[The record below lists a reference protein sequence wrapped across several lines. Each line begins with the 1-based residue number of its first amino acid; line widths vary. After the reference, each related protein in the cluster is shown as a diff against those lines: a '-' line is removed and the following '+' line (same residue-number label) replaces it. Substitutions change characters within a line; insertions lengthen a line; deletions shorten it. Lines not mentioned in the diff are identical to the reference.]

1 MKKLIESQQYR
12 QALDLVNRQRS
23 ICDQITFN
31 LALKACTKLNDY
43 QYGIRIHQQL
53 SLEALENP
61 FIQTSLIHF
70 YMQCHDIDQA
80 HKIFSTIKNKT
91 ASMYGAMF
99 KGYIS
104 NNMPEKVTELF
115 EKISIEINE
124 VVITML
130 FNACAKLCNSH
141 AIKIGRDTLN
151 RLPTSFLRHSILVNS
166 AIDMLMKFGDVNRAE
181 VLFEKIKK
189 KDIVTYGAMMQGY
202 VTNNLS
208 EKALDLFEKISMKP
222 NEVLSTIVFN
232 ACASLSNEKA
242 VQLGKKIFDEMPK
255 GYLNNIV
262 LVTSAI
268 DMFMKFGEIESA
280 EYLFSQIKQ
289 KNSYSYGAMMQG
301 YVKNNLSEKA
311 LDLFEKIPMKPTDVL
326 YTIVYNACASLS
338 NEKAVQLG
346 KKIFDEMP
354 KGYLDNIVLVTSVMH
369 MFMKFGEIEIAE
381 DLFSKIKQHSPYTYG
396 VMIHGYK
403 THQEPQKCLSLFE
416 QMKKENLTID
426 EAICVALVGACSQI
440 GIRSICQNIVRQI
453 ALPQSK
459 IYVQNALIDM
469 WGKSGDIDQA
479 KQIFQSIS
487 QPEIITYNSMINA
500 YARNGMGYEAIN
512 LYNKIPENI
521 RDKISH
527 ICVLNACS
535 HSGLIDQ
542 AQMIFNKIDKKSEEI
557 VTTMIDCLSRMA
569 MFDQA
574 QQLIDD
580 YEKSNSP
587 YLIMYSAI
595 LSGARNHRHIA
606 LSEEIFNQM
615 RLLFPNEKSAL
626 ISASVLLSNTYSSLG
641 NDQQV
646 EAIRMDRIK
655 ELGKNVKVGVSWTE
669 VNGQLVRFQAHDRS
683 HPQSDKIYAELERL
697 SNELREH
704 GHEYDSTWV
713 TRPLKTEE
721 TIESALCGHSEKLAI
736 AFNFIQYPRP
746 SFIQI
751 TKNLRVCGDCHRAT
765 KLIAKIRQC
774 EIIVR
779 DANRIH
785 HFHTNGQCSCQDHF

>member
-43 QYGIRIHQQL
+43 QYSIRIHQQL
-53 SLEALENP
+53 SLKALENP
-61 FIQTSLIHF
+61 FIQASLIHF
-70 YMQCHDIDQA
+70 YMQCHDVDQA

-91 ASMYGAMF
+91 VSMYGAMF

-104 NNMPEKVTELF
+104 NNMPGKVIELF

-151 RLPTSFLRHSILVNS
+151 RLPTSFLRHP
-166 AIDMLMKFGDVNRAE
+166 
-181 VLFEKIKK
+181 
-189 KDIVTYGAMMQGY
+189 T
-202 VTNNLS
+202 
-208 EKALDLFEKISMKP
+208 
-222 NEVLSTIVFN
+222 
-232 ACASLSNEKA
+232 
-242 VQLGKKIFDEMPK
+242 
-255 GYLNNIV
+255 

-289 KNSYSYGAMMQG
+289 KTSYSYGAMMQV
-301 YVKNNLSEKA
+301 YLKNNLSEKA
-311 LDLFEKIPMKPTDVL
+311 LDLFEKILMKPNDVL

-338 NEKAVQLG
+338 NEKAIQLG
-346 KKIFDEMP
+346 KKIFDQMP
-354 KGYLDNIVLVTSVMH
+354 KGYLNNIVLVTSVMH

-403 THQEPQKCLSLFE
+403 THQDPQKCLSLFE

-426 EAICVALVGACSQI
+426 EAIYVALVGACSQI
-440 GIRSICQNIVRQI
+440 GIRSICQNI
-453 ALPQSK
+453 
-459 IYVQNALIDM
+459 
-469 WGKSGDIDQA
+469 GKSGDIDQA

-535 HSGLIDQ
+535 HSSLIDQ

-569 MFDQA
+569 MFDPA
-574 QQLIDD
+574 QKLIDD

-606 LSEEIFNQM
+606 LSEKIFNRM

-641 NDQQV
+641 DDQQV
-646 EAIRMDRIK
+646 AAIRMDRIK

-713 TRPLKTEE
+713 TRPLKNEE
-721 TIESALCGHSEKLAI
+721 TIESVLCGHSEKLAI

-751 TKNLRVCGDCHRAT
+751 TKNLRVFGDCHRAT